1 MSNVWVAAAIVAGV
15 VLALAL
21 AQLVGRRREEP
32 VAFADEREER
42 LTNQLAATL
51 GCSPAQA
58 LPSLRQEL
66 HLAPGQSDETL
77 LKRAAYHFRRNMPE
91 GTTCGVWRD
100 RAPG

>member
-1 MSNVWVAAAIVAGV
+1 MSNVWLVAAVVAGV

-21 AQLVGRRREEP
+21 ARSAGRRREEP

-51 GCSPAQA
+51 GCSAAQA
-58 LPSLRQEL
+58 LPSMRQEL
-66 HLAPGQSDETL
+66 RLAPGQSDETL
-77 LKRAAYHFRRNMPE
+77 LKRAAYHYRQNLPE
-91 GTTCGVWRD
+91 GTCGVWRD